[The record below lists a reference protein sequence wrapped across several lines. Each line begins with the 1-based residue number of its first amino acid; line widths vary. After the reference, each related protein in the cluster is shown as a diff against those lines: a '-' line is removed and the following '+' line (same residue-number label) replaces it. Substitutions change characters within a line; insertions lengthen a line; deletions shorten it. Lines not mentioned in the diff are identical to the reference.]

1 MTDAEL
7 ETVMSNHQFQPG
19 ERVRHAQRPEW
30 GIGTVVQAEALAA
43 NANPGGEQRVVIR
56 FPSIG
61 LKTISTAH
69 ASLKRLGEDADPV
82 AVWDKI
88 GEAGWLGTVARRKI
102 DEAMISLPLES
113 RDPFIALSKRLSF
126 TLDLYRFGRSER
138 SLIDWAVAQSG
149 LEDPLTRFSRQ
160 ELEQLFDRWA
170 TERDSHLARLL
181 QGAPLDPR
189 LVSDALEGA
198 PPQAR
203 GAVRRLIAA
212 R

>member
-1 MTDAEL
+1 
-7 ETVMSNHQFQPG
+7 MSDHQFQPG
-19 ERVRHAQRPEW
+19 ERVRHGQRPEW
-30 GIGTVVQAEALAA
+30 GIGTVVRAEALPA
-43 NANPGGEQRVVIR
+43 NANQPPQQRVVIR

-69 ASLKRLGEDADPV
+69 ASLKRLGEDADGEPEGDRHPV

-88 GEAGWLGTVARRKI
+88 GEAGWLGSVARRKI
-102 DEAMISLPLES
+102 DEAMISLPLEA
-113 RDPFIALSKRLSF
+113 RDPFIAMSKRLSF
-126 TLDLYRFGRSER
+126 TLDLYRFGRSQG

-170 TERDSHLARLL
+170 AKRDSHLARLL

-203 GAVRRLIAA
+203 GAVRRLTAA